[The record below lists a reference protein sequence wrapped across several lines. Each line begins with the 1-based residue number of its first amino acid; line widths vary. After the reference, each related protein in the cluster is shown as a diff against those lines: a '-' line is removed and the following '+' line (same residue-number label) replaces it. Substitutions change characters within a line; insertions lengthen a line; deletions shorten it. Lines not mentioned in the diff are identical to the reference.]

1 MGGVAASRVGLWGF
15 DLCERQALQTAAA
28 AASEWGGGGG
38 GGGGGGSG
46 SGSGSGGAGGG
57 RRRMVALF
65 ATERALAELAGLAML
80 ALSLALPAVES
91 FGALAA
97 LSLLAGA
104 RVRVRVR
111 PRAP

>member
-1 MGGVAASRVGLWGF
+1 
-15 DLCERQALQTAAA
+15 
-28 AASEWGGGGG
+28 
-38 GGGGGGSG
+38 
-46 SGSGSGGAGGG
+46 
-57 RRRMVALF
+57 MVALF

-97 LSLLAGA
+97 LSLLAG
-104 RVRVRVR
+104 VRVRVR